1 MNNNRL
7 LERGCRLLGNIKSH
21 MDERILVCV
30 YYGPNG
36 ERLIRRGYELSQL
49 SNSPFYVL
57 TVDRLSSDEVDAEKA
72 SYIEQWQELCDE
84 LGAEKF
90 ILKDNESRPIV
101 KAIKEVAYKYNI
113 TQVIIGE
120 QPQNRWEEITKG
132 SFVNLLLRELV
143 FVDIHVVSVDRAL
156 KVSDEA
162 MYEKGI
168 RGFLKRDEEGYVL
181 SFAKSK
187 ENLFEGVFYKEIGT
201 DFNNGMF
208 KYVCGGTSH
217 QVKVM
222 EDRVVEEIKDPPNIN
237 IKKSKNK

>member
-1 MNNNRL
+1 V
-7 LERGCRLLGNIKSH
+7 GKIKSQ

-36 ERLIRRGYELSQL
+36 ERLIRRGYELSRL

-57 TVDRLSSDEVDAEKA
+57 TVDQLASDEFDAEKV
-72 SYIEQWQELCDE
+72 SYIEQWRELSKE

-90 ILKDNESRPIV
+90 ILKDNEPRPIV
-101 KAIKEVAYKYNI
+101 KAIKEVAYKYNV

-120 QPQNRWEEITKG
+120 KPQNRWEEITKG
-132 SFVNLLLRELV
+132 SFVNVLLRELV

-168 RGFLKRDEEGYVL
+168 RGYLKKDEAGFVL

-187 ENLFEGVFYKEIGT
+187 NNLFAGVFYKEIGT
-201 DFNNGMF
+201 DFNNGIF
-208 KYVCGGTSH
+208 KYVCGGKSH
-217 QVKVM
+217 QVRIM
-222 EDRVVEEIKDPPNIN
+222 EDRVVGDIKEAPNIN
-237 IKKSKNK
+237 IKEKPSG

>member
-1 MNNNRL
+1 M
-7 LERGCRLLGNIKSH
+7 GNIKSQ

-57 TVDRLSSDEVDAEKA
+57 TVDRLASDEFDAEKS
-72 SYIEQWQELCDE
+72 SYIEQWQELSEE

-90 ILKDNESRPIV
+90 ILKDDESRPIV
-101 KAIKEVAYKYNI
+101 KVIKEVAYQNNI

-143 FVDIHVVSVDRAL
+143 FVDVHVVSVDRSL
-156 KVSDEA
+156 KVNDET

-168 RGFLKRDEEGYVL
+168 RRFLRHDDEGFVL
-181 SFAKSK
+181 AFAKSK

-201 DFNNGMF
+201 DFNNGIF
-208 KYVCGGTSH
+208 KYVRGGTSH
-217 QVKVM
+217 QVRVK
-222 EDRVVEEIKDPPNIN
+222 EDRVIDEIKDSPNI
-237 IKKSKNK
+237 KMK

>member
-1 MNNNRL
+1 M
-7 LERGCRLLGNIKSH
+7 GNVTSQ

-36 ERLIRRGYELSQL
+36 ERLIRRGYELSKL

-57 TVDRLSSDEVDAEKA
+57 TVDRLSSDEFDAEKS
-72 SYIEQWQELCDE
+72 SYIEQWQELSEE
-84 LGAEKF
+84 LGAEEF

-101 KAIKEVAYKYNI
+101 KVIKEVAYRNNV

-132 SFVNLLLRELV
+132 SFVNTLLRELV

-156 KVSDEA
+156 KVNDET

-168 RGFLKRDEEGYVL
+168 RGYLKREGDGFVL
-181 SFAKSK
+181 SFTKSK

-208 KYVCGGTSH
+208 KYVCGGESH
-217 QVKVM
+217 QINVREDHVM
-222 EDRVVEEIKDPPNIN
+222 DKIKDRPN
-237 IKKSKNK
+237 IKK

>member
-1 MNNNRL
+1 V
-7 LERGCRLLGNIKSH
+7 GNVKSH

-36 ERLIRRGYELSQL
+36 DRLIRRGYELSQL

-57 TVDRLSSDEVDAEKA
+57 TVDQLSSDEFDAEKS
-72 SYIEQWQELCDE
+72 SYIEQWQELSEE

-90 ILKDNESRPIV
+90 IIKDNEPRPIV
-101 KAIKEVAYKYNI
+101 KVIKEVAYKHNI

-120 QPQNRWEEITKG
+120 KPQNRWEEITKG
-132 SFVNLLLRELV
+132 SFVNVLLRELV
-143 FVDIHVVSVDRAL
+143 FIDLHIVSVDRAL

-162 MYEKGI
+162 LYEKGI
-168 RGFLKRDEEGYVL
+168 RGYLKRDDLGYVL

-208 KYVCGGTSH
+208 KYVCGGKSH
-217 QVKVM
+217 QVRVM
-222 EDRVVEEIKDPPNIN
+222 EDRVVEDIKDPPNIKDKK
-237 IKKSKNK
+237 IK